1 MGDCGDSRSAEV
13 GASGT
18 LRVWV
23 REGAKDRFFN
33 ACTDITKVMQRKN
46 FWYPL
51 MWSLHEYRAEEG
63 KTTVK
68 GTCVSIQALNRVFA
82 VGLLLIGGWIATSA
96 PLAWGQEVDRKTKT
110 KVAPV
115 YPALARRMNI
125 TGVVKVQITVAATGS
140 VKNAKLVGG
149 HPVLA
154 NAALDAVKKWRFE
167 TGPQESMGIVEFHF
181 DPTQSEGGR

>member
-1 MGDCGDSRSAEV
+1 MH
-13 GASGT
+13 
-18 LRVWV
+18 
-23 REGAKDRFFN
+23 
-33 ACTDITKVMQRKN
+33 RKN

-96 PLAWGQEVDRKTKT
+96 PLAWGQEIDRKTKT

-115 YPALARRMNI
+115 YPELARRMNI
-125 TGVVKVQITVAATGS
+125 TGVVKVQITVAANGS

-181 DPTQSEGGR
+181 DPTQ